1 MNGLRERYD
10 VIIVGGGHN
19 GLVTAAYL
27 AAGGAR
33 TLVLERRRILGG
45 ACVTEEVFPG
55 FRFSTLSYISALL
68 RPAVVRDLQLKRRG
82 FELLPCD
89 PAVLVPFED
98 GRSLALWDDAERTR
112 AEISAFS
119 TRDADAYEEM
129 QEQFARIARFLALLI
144 DRPPPSPSLRR
155 PADAWYV
162 LRLAGRFRGL
172 DRADR
177 DTFIQL
183 MTASVQDF
191 LDERF
196 ETDAVKAALGASAA
210 IGLAGGPR
218 TPGTAYVML
227 HYAVGGGESS
237 WGFVRGGMGTI
248 TQAMAEA
255 CRERGVE
262 LRTGVEIA
270 EIRAQNGR
278 VRGVTLATGDEIDA
292 PVVVSNADPK
302 RTFLSLVDRR
312 QIDPDYLRGI
322 KSFRMTGTCAKV
334 NLALSDLPGFTCR
347 PGAPSDAHTGTTEIA
362 CSLENLED
370 GWDAC
375 KHGRIAERPCCEV
388 VFPSVRDGTL
398 APAGKHVLSASVQ
411 YVPYELAD
419 GDWDARREELG
430 DRVIDTIATYAP
442 SIRDVILH
450 RQVLTPLDLEREY
463 GLTNGNKYHGDLTL
477 AQMFIMRPVMGWARY
492 RTPIDGLYL
501 CGAGTHPGPGV
512 MGAAGRNAAGEILR
526 DRLWKKR

>member
-10 VIIVGGGHN
+10 VIVVGGGHN

-33 TLVLERRRILGG
+33 TLVLERRQVLGG

-68 RPAVVRDLQLKRRG
+68 RPAIVRDLQLERRG

-119 TRDADAYEEM
+119 TRDADTYAEM
-129 QEQFARIARFLALLI
+129 QEQFARIARFLAQMI
-144 DRPPPSPSLRR
+144 DRTPPSPSLQR

-172 DRADR
+172 DRRDR
-177 DTFIQL
+177 DTLIQL

-210 IGLAGGPR
+210 IGLAAGPR

-262 LRTGVEIA
+262 LRTGAEIA

-278 VRGVTLATGDEIDA
+278 VRGVTLATGEEIDA

-322 KSFRMTGTCAKV
+322 KSFQMTGTSAKV
-334 NLALSDLPGFTCR
+334 NLALSDLPEFTCR
-347 PGAPSDAHTGTTEIA
+347 PGTPSDAHTGATEIA
-362 CSLENLED
+362 CSLGNLED

-375 KHGRIAERPCCEV
+375 KRGRIAERPCSEV
-388 VFPSVRDGTL
+388 VFPTARDETL
-398 APAGKHVLSASVQ
+398 APAGKHILSASVQ

-463 GLTNGNKYHGDLTL
+463 GLTNGNKYHGDLSL